1 MKKTLWVT
9 GLILSTV
16 LFLSGCKQT
25 TNVPQLAQVTGK
37 TMGTYYS
44 VKWLMSDN
52 SPSPQAVKQAIDEK
66 LKIVNAQMSTYIR
79 NSELSLFNQHRD
91 QSAFPVSQA
100 VKMVVTEAQRIAQ
113 LTHGQY
119 DVTVGPLVNLW
130 SFGPTA
136 NVQKTPSNSALLVAK
151 ANMGYQKLTVS
162 AKGLK
167 KTNPDLYVDLSS
179 IAKGYGV
186 DVIAHYLS
194 DAHVDNYL
202 VDIGGELRL
211 NGVNQQGKPWRI
223 AIEKPMLDGSR
234 AIQEVI
240 EPGNMSM
247 ATSGDYR
254 NFFEQ
259 DGVHYSHLIN
269 PKTGKPINNHV
280 ASVTVLA
287 TDCMTAD
294 AWATAFSIMD
304 QDSSLALADKEKLP
318 VLLIVKTKNGF
329 ETRASKAF
337 LPYLNRLTR
346 G

>member
-1 MKKTLWVT
+1 MKKTLWMT
-9 GLILSTV
+9 GLILGV
-16 LFLSGCKQT
+16 IFFLSGCKQT
-25 TNVPQLAQVTGK
+25 ANVPPLAQVTGK

-44 VKWLMSDN
+44 VKWLISDN
-52 SPSPQAVKQAIDEK
+52 SPSPQAVKAAVDAK
-66 LKIVNAQMSTYIR
+66 LKLVNAQMSTYIHD
-79 NSELSLFNQHRD
+79 SELSLFNQHRS

-100 VKMVVTEAQRIAQ
+100 MQMVVTEAQRIAQ
-113 LTHGQY
+113 LTQGQY

-130 SFGPTA
+130 SFGPNA
-136 NVQKTPSNSALLVAK
+136 NVQKTPSDSALSEAK
-151 ANMGYQKLTVS
+151 ANIGYQNLAINS
-162 AKGLK
+162 KGLIK
-167 KTNPDLYVDLSS
+167 ANHDLYVDLSS

-186 DVIAHYLS
+186 DVIARYLS
-194 DAHVDNYL
+194 DANVDNYL

-211 NGVNQQGKPWRI
+211 NGVNPQGKPWRI

-240 EPGNMSM
+240 EPGNMAM

-259 DGVHYSHLIN
+259 NGVHYSHLIN

-287 TDCMTAD
+287 KDCMTAD

-304 QDSSLALADKEKLP
+304 QESSLALANKEKLP
-318 VLLIVKTKNGF
+318 ILLIVKTKNGF
-329 ETRASKAF
+329 ETRSSKAF
-337 LPYLNRLTR
+337 APYMNRLT
-346 G
+346 GG